1 MSGTRLIRA
10 AGVALLAALALQG
23 CSLGGGNK
31 AGGPGEPIV
40 LRMATVDGEP
50 GHKPQVDYFVNRV
63 ESLSHGNV
71 QIEMVYGVGNY
82 HPDAEQQVVRGVA
95 AGTYDLGDVGTRVFD
110 SLGVTSFRALTAPM
124 LVDNYA
130 LENALIQSGITDQ
143 MLRGLDGVGVV
154 GLGVIADGLRKP
166 IGVNGPIVG
175 AADWRGIAFGTFKSR
190 VQEEAIRALGATP
203 AEVFGPYRE
212 EAINSGTLQGFEMGL
227 RLYQRL
233 ENLIGLAPYVTANV
247 NLWPQMDVL
256 LANPDR
262 LDGVTSQQRDW
273 LVQAVQDAARAT
285 RLVEAEADSVSDL
298 CTVGARFTNA
308 SDADIAALRD
318 AFASV
323 YAALQED
330 PQTAEFIS
338 EIEQLKQRTSPG
350 QALVIPEGC
359 TGAAA
364 SAPPP
369 SPEGAQPKTTEVTL
383 LDGVWEVTYSMDE
396 FVAADPDPSE
406 VMPEN
411 YGHFTVTFRRGI
423 WENQGTGQSPV
434 TGTYAVV
441 GDTITFY
448 GSSSDPGAVWSYK
461 WSVYRDTLTFEKLG
475 GQEPGCSLGQCEPTV
490 YVVKPWRRV
499 SL

>member
-1 MSGTRLIRA
+1 
-10 AGVALLAALALQG
+10 
-23 CSLGGGNK
+23 
-31 AGGPGEPIV
+31 
-40 LRMATVDGEP
+40 
-50 GHKPQVDYFVNRV
+50 
-63 ESLSHGNV
+63 
-71 QIEMVYGVGNY
+71 
-82 HPDAEQQVVRGVA
+82 
-95 AGTYDLGDVGTRVFD
+95 
-110 SLGVTSFRALTAPM
+110 
-124 LVDNYA
+124 
-130 LENALIQSGITDQ
+130 
-143 MLRGLDGVGVV
+143 
-154 GLGVIADGLRKP
+154 
-166 IGVNGPIVG
+166 
-175 AADWRGIAFGTFKSR
+175 
-190 VQEEAIRALGATP
+190 
-203 AEVFGPYRE
+203 
-212 EAINSGTLQGFEMGL
+212 
-227 RLYQRL
+227 
-233 ENLIGLAPYVTANV
+233 
-247 NLWPQMDVL
+247 
-256 LANPDR
+256 
-262 LDGVTSQQRDW
+262 
-273 LVQAVQDAARAT
+273 
-285 RLVEAEADSVSDL
+285 
-298 CTVGARFTNA
+298 
-308 SDADIAALRD
+308 
-318 AFASV
+318 
-323 YAALQED
+323 
-330 PQTAEFIS
+330 
-338 EIEQLKQRTSPG
+338 
-350 QALVIPEGC
+350 VIPEGC